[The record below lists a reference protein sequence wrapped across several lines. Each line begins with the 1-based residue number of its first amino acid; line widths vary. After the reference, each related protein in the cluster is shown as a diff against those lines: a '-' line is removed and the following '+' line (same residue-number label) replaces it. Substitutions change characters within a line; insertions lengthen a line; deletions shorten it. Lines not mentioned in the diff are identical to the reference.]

1 MDRPLSSANTH
12 SPSAR
17 AVNELLTSETVLQRE
32 DVRRSVDNW
41 SGSGALAGRLGGASC
56 EQHA

>member
-17 AVNELLTSETVLQRE
+17 AVNELLASKTVLQRE

-41 SGSGALAGRLGGASC
+41 SRSGALANRLGSISREKQA
-56 EQHA
+56 

>member
-1 MDRPLSSANTH
+1 MDGPLLSANTH

-32 DVRRSVDNW
+32 DVRRSIDNW
-41 SGSGALAGRLGGASC
+41 LRSGALAARLGGTSC
-56 EQHA
+56 EKET